1 MVSFYVAQRKAGGH
15 RAFAASRSNARL
27 GRISLERNTIVAF
40 LALWTFSLK
49 HVSAIGPINVT
60 TVWFETFHT
69 ISELTV
75 VCAPYSTMTVTP
87 LVIAINKTNFSRI
100 RIATHEIFHALTYM
114 PNVKQSSCDGAQQT
128 AFTICQPVGLRL
140 TIPRFPAIAFRSS
153 TR

>member
-15 RAFAASRSNARL
+15 RAFAASRSNARASRSNARL

-75 VCAPYSTMTVTP
+75 VCARYSTMTVTP

-114 PNVKQSSCDGAQQT
+114 PNVK
-128 AFTICQPVGLRL
+128 
-140 TIPRFPAIAFRSS
+140 
-153 TR
+153 